1 MGLHPLRL
9 RHHHVRRLLQA
20 GLGAGV
26 LEAALADNG
35 PQQPGVG
42 RALGDL
48 RDRREAGPGPRAPP
62 EDNRGG
68 MFGMWISTLILGH
81 SI

>member
-1 MGLHPLRL
+1 M
-9 RHHHVRRLLQA
+9 RRLLQA

-42 RALGDL
+42 RALGVRGDL
-48 RDRREAGPGPRAPP
+48 RDRREARPGPRAPP
-62 EDNRGG
+62 EDNPGG